1 MCGGVRESERV
12 SVVPAPQRGLTRG
25 RALAGVAVG
34 CLVLV
39 LLGVGVL
46 TGFGPQ
52 LALDT
57 AASHL
62 FYVGDAPPVWLHDLL
77 GAETAPGLTVVRLA
91 LLAPVVV
98 WLLVRRAWWSA
109 AWVTV
114 AMVTIGPLTSLL
126 KDGFD
131 RVRPQFAGGG
141 ARLHTLSFP
150 SGHSS
155 GIATLVVV
163 VLVLAWPLLTRAL
176 RRLALALGLLAVV
189 LVGLGRMWQGVH
201 YLTDVLGGWALGTA
215 WALALALVFDA
226 FPGGRAALPRSRAVE
241 A

>member
-1 MCGGVRESERV
+1 MCGRVRESERV
-12 SVVPAPQRGLTRG
+12 SVVPAPPRGLTRR
-25 RALAGVAVG
+25 RALAGVAAG

-52 LALDT
+52 LRLDT
-57 AASHL
+57 AASRF
-62 FYVGDAPPVWLHDLL
+62 FYVGDHPPVWLHDLL
-77 GAETAPGLTVVRLA
+77 GVETAPGLTVVRLI
-91 LLAPVVV
+91 LFAPLVL
-98 WLLVRRAWWSA
+98 WLLLRRARWPA

-114 AMVTIGPLTSLL
+114 ALVTVGPLTSLL

-163 VLVLAWPLLTRAL
+163 ALVLAWPLLTRAL
-176 RRLALALGLLAVV
+176 RRLALALGVLAIVA
-189 LVGLGRMWQGVH
+189 VGLGRMWQGVH
-201 YLTDVLGGWALGTA
+201 YLTDVLGGWAFGTA
-215 WALALALVFDA
+215 WALALALAFDA
-226 FPGGRAALPRSRAVE
+226 FPGGRAALTRRGAVE